1 MTPPFSFDIAPRGA
15 TLSAPYQ
22 MLRLGGISM
31 LALTLAGCATFT
43 KDGGMALVSSQV
55 SSTIGANAT
64 KISSKADAQLASAR
78 VKALL
83 SKPLTA
89 DAAVQVALLS
99 NKNLQAEYNALGVSE
114 AAFVEASLPPNPAI
128 SLGGTLSEGSLEIE
142 RRLAGSLLSLLT
154 LPARKAIAEK
164 EFEAARYRAIE
175 ATFKQAANAR
185 KAYYRAVADR
195 HRVSYLEQARASA
208 DAAADLTRKLGES
221 GAATKLDQARAGAFN
236 AETSS
241 QLAAARLEAGVT
253 REALTRELGLW
264 GDDASYKIP
273 NRLPPLPK
281 KLQTSDQAET
291 QAIRRRTDLIAA
303 RLELEALARSLK
315 LDNATRYVSAFELA
329 GFANFERTK
338 DDHGEVEKDYPKG
351 GVLDLELEIPIFDFG
366 ETTRRRNVE
375 TYMQA
380 VNRFA
385 AKAIAIRSEA
395 RAAVLAY
402 RGAVDIARQY
412 RGSIIPLRKV
422 ISEEAQLQYN
432 GMLIDVFE
440 LLTTTREGIETNVAA
455 IEAQRDALL
464 AGVDYQIAIIGGGS
478 GGGDE

>member
-1 MTPPFSFDIAPRGA
+1 MMPSPSTVSSGLPRP
-15 TLSAPYQ
+15 LPSQ
-22 MLRLGGISM
+22 FVKLGGISL

-43 KDGGMALVSSQV
+43 KDGGMTPVNAQV
-55 SSTIGANAT
+55 SSTIGTNAV
-64 KISSKADAQLASAR
+64 KIASKAEAQAASAR
-78 VKALL
+78 VKALVA
-83 SKPLTA
+83 KPLSA
-89 DAAVQVALLS
+89 DSTVQVALLS

-114 AAFVEASLPPNPAI
+114 AAFVEASLPPNPSI
-128 SLGGTLSEGSLEIE
+128 SLGGTLQEGSLEIE
-142 RRLAGSLLSLLT
+142 RRLVGSLLSLLT

-164 EFEAARYRAIE
+164 EFEAARYRAVE
-175 ATFKQAANAR
+175 ATFRQAANAR
-185 KAYYRAVADR
+185 KAYYRAVAAR
-195 HRVSYLEQARASA
+195 HRVTYLEQARAST
-208 DAAADLTRKLGES
+208 DAAADLTRKLGET

-264 GDDASYKIP
+264 GADTGYKLP
-273 NRLPPLPK
+273 NRLPSLPK

-291 QAIRRRTDLIAA
+291 EAVRKRVDLIAA
-303 RLELEALARSLK
+303 RLELDALARSLK

-329 GFANFERTK
+329 GFANFERSK
-338 DDHGEVEKDYPKG
+338 NDHGEVEKDRPKG
-351 GVLDLELEIPIFDFG
+351 GTLDLELEIPIFDLG
-366 ETTRRRNVE
+366 ETTRRRNAE

-395 RAAVLAY
+395 RSALLAY
-402 RGAVDIARQY
+402 RAANDIARQY
-412 RGSIIPLRKV
+412 RASIIPLRKV

-455 IEAQRDALL
+455 IEAQRDVFL
-464 AGVDYQIAIIGGGS
+464 AGVDFQSAIIGGGV